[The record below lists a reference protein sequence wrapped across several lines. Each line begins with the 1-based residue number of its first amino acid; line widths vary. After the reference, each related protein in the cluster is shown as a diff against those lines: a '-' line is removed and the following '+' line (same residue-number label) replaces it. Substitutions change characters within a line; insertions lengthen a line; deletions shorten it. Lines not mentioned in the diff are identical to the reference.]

1 MRRLFRLLVAE
12 AVVVGGED
20 VTAIVLLLHQH
31 PVPVCAA
38 TTTLAELIAED
49 HAV

>member
-1 MRRLFRLLVAE
+1 MAE
-12 AVVVGGED
+12 AVVGGED
-20 VTAIVLLLHQH
+20 VTAVVLLLHQH
-31 PVPVCAA
+31 LVSVCAA